1 MRRLYYFKNMDQ
13 IVDKFCKQCK
23 ICIKNKSRTRRPIEF
38 MSKPGP
44 AKKPFEIM
52 SFDTVGGYSNNISSK
67 KFMHILMDHFSR
79 TVFMS
84 TSKTQRSDD
93 ITKLIDSTGET
104 DRSLGRGKSTLDFQ
118 VDKALIFIIIYCCLP
133 RILFKYYYNKLDFQ
147 I

>member
-1 MRRLYYFKNMDQ
+1 MYYFKNMDQ

-93 ITKLIDSTGET
+93 ITKLIDLTGET

-118 VDKALIFIIIYCCLP
+118 VDKALIFIIIYC
-133 RILFKYYYNKLDFQ
+133 Y
-147 I
+147 

>member
-38 MSKPGP
+38 MSKLGP

-118 VDKALIFIIIYCCLP
+118 VDKALIFIIIYC
-133 RILFKYYYNKLDFQ
+133 Y
-147 I
+147 

>member
-1 MRRLYYFKNMDQ
+1 MDQ

-79 TVFMS
+79 AVFMS

-93 ITKLIDSTGET
+93 ISKLIDSTGET

-118 VDKALIFIIIYCCLP
+118 VDKALIFIIIYC
-133 RILFKYYYNKLDFQ
+133 Y
-147 I
+147 

>member
-1 MRRLYYFKNMDQ
+1 MDQ

-38 MSKPGP
+38 MSKLGP
-44 AKKPFEIM
+44 AKKPFELM

-93 ITKLIDSTGET
+93 ITKLIDLTGET

-118 VDKALIFIIIYCCLP
+118 VDKALIFIIIYC
-133 RILFKYYYNKLDFQ
+133 Y
-147 I
+147 